1 MKRRARIAFKV
12 LVVLVA
18 VVVLAGGGFALYGQI
33 LLDRVHRVV
42 IKSEAPQ
49 KSGQPIN
56 VLLIGNNT
64 RTGLSPAEAKAFGTA
79 SQVGGGRADVA
90 MIAHFDPKT
99 KQVTLLSIP
108 RDLFMPIP
116 GTTRLQ
122 RVDAALNPT
131 AKTGGKENPDQL
143 VRTIEYDLGIPI
155 QHYVE
160 LNFDTFQ
167 GVVNALGGIRMYF
180 PMPVR
185 DRESGLN
192 VTTVGCRTLNGYQAL
207 QVVRA
212 RHLDYRTPQGVWVR
226 DPLGDLSRTRRD
238 HIFLKVLAEQVKSRG
253 LSNPVQDLKLLQS
266 VYPYLTLD
274 SAFSESE
281 LLSLVLTYR
290 HSDPAT
296 APTGTLPVAF
306 EGGNTGYVYA
316 GANFGSIVFPQEPA
330 DSQLI
335 DQLTGLGA
343 PSIAPSKIRIAVVN
357 GSHSPNLAGQTTQGL
372 KALGYQASLAG
383 SATPSG
389 NPAESLIFYTPGNI
403 AKAEV
408 LRASLG
414 GSVMMGE
421 IPSTGYGT
429 PIELLVG
436 DQLTTAMKVQNGAT
450 SGKAS
455 PSTAASSYTA
465 SSKSTTSTTTAA
477 AGTQASPS
485 TTIPDI
491 TAATQVNTR
500 QTPEPW
506 DPRACPA

>member
-1 MKRRARIAFKV
+1 MSRPVRITLKV
-12 LVVLVA
+12 LAVLIAVA
-18 VVVLAGGGFALYGQI
+18 VLAIGGFALYGQI

-42 IKSEAPQ
+42 IKSEVPQ
-49 KSGQPIN
+49 QSGQPIN
-56 VLLIGNNT
+56 ILLIGNNT
-64 RTGLSPAEAKAFGTA
+64 RTGLNPAEAKSFGSA
-79 SQVGGGRADVA
+79 SQVGGGRADVS

-116 GTTRLQ
+116 GTKQLQ

-131 AKTGGKENPDQL
+131 SKTGGQENPDQL

-185 DRESGLN
+185 DKESGLN
-192 VTTVGCRTLNGYQAL
+192 VTTPGCRTLNGFQAL

-212 RHLDYRTPQGVWVR
+212 RHLDYQTPQGVWVR

-238 HIFLKVLAEQVKSRG
+238 HIFLKVLAEQVKAKG
-253 LSNPVQDLKLLQS
+253 LSNPVQDLKLLQN

-290 HSDPAT
+290 HADPAT
-296 APTGTLPVAF
+296 APTGTLPIAF
-306 EGGNTGYVYA
+306 EGGNTGYVYN
-316 GANFGSIVFPQEPA
+316 GANYGAIVFPQEPA
-330 DSQLI
+330 DTQMIAQLA
-335 DQLTGLGA
+335 GLA
-343 PSIAPSKIRIAVVN
+343 TPSIAPSSIRVAVVN
-357 GSHSPNLAGQTTQGL
+357 GSHSAALATQTTQGL
-372 KALGYQASLAG
+372 QALGYQATQAG
-383 SATPSG
+383 SVAPTA
-389 NPAESLIFYTPGNI
+389 NPAESIIYYTPGNI
-403 AKAEV
+403 TKAEA
-408 LRASLG
+408 LKASLG
-414 GSVMMGE
+414 GSVIMGQV
-421 IPSTGYGT
+421 PSTGYGA

-436 DQLTTAMKVQNGAT
+436 DQLAVAIKVQAASAVTTTTGVPAPGTTAAEKPST
-450 SGKAS
+450 STTAAQAAKSAS
-455 PSTAASSYTA
+455 PSV
-465 SSKSTTSTTTAA
+465 
-477 AGTQASPS
+477 
-485 TTIPDI
+485 TIPDV
-491 TAATQVNTR
+491 TAPTQVNTN
-500 QTPEPW
+500 QSPEPW